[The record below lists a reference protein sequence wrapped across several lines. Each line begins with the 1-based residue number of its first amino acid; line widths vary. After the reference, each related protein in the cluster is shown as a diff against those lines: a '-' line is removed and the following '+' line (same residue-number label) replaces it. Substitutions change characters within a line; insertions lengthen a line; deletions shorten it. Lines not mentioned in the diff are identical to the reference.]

1 MSDNG
6 MSKRDEVEML
16 LPFYESGDLDGEELA
31 IVENWLAD
39 NPEGQAALEAVRAER
54 SAVGAAN
61 DNIVPPADALQRFD
75 QALDRAIVAP
85 QVTPHKNAPIAGNW
99 LERLLPA
106 WLIPAPAT
114 AMALSALLVAALVGQ
129 TIYYGSGSG
138 DIELA
143 SEKGAAP
150 EGTRL
155 IIVFEPDA
163 TMDAISAALKQA
175 DAIIVSGPKAAGL
188 YEVVVRDRGTATLE
202 SRIDALS
209 KDASVQL
216 VQPLK
221 QDETR

>member
-6 MSKRDEVEML
+6 MSRRDEVEML

-31 IVENWLAD
+31 IVEEWLAD
-39 NPEGQAALEAVRAER
+39 NPEGQAALEAIQAER
-54 SAVGAAN
+54 ATVEAAN
-61 DNIVPPADALQRFD
+61 DNIVPPVDALKRFE
-75 QALDRAIVAP
+75 QALDQEIAAP
-85 QVTPHKNAPIAGNW
+85 QMAVKASVSTSGNW

-129 TIYYGSGSG
+129 TVYYSNGTGG
-138 DIELA
+138 IELA
-143 SEKGAAP
+143 GEQGAAP

-155 IIVFEPDA
+155 IIVFKPDA
-163 TMDAISAALKQA
+163 AMGAISAALKQA

-188 YEVVVRDRGTATLE
+188 YEVVVRDREAETLQ
-202 SRIDALS
+202 SRIDALT

-216 VQPLK
+216 VQPMK
-221 QDETR
+221 QGEAQ